1 MSTDASRELS
11 ESELLYEYL
20 GQKMKNGGRDT
31 PIGEL
36 LHGYIEYRKQLE
48 DLRGKLRQA
57 EASRVVGFCHRAL
70 QNQPLMGASNPASE
84 NGFIPLS
91 AG

>member
-57 EASRVVGFCHRAL
+57 EASSARGE
-70 QNQPLMGASNPASE
+70 SSE
-84 NGFIPLS
+84 LDVEELIEEVTSQLAAEGI
-91 AG
+91 A